1 MVEITKEGKLFYFE
15 IKGFH
20 KLWAFRSRLII
31 PSEHIVNAYQ
41 DDREIKNLG
50 GLRALG
56 TSIPGIICAGSFLTP
71 DGSVF
76 CDFSNKQKTIIVHL
90 QNEYYKKLFIEVED
104 PQEAIYFLA
113 KR

>member
-1 MVEITKEGKLFYFE
+1 MVEITKEGKLLRFE

-20 KLWAFRSRLII
+20 KLWAFKSSLII
-31 PSEHIVNAYQ
+31 PSEHIVNAYH
-41 DDREIKNLG
+41 DVTEIENLG

-56 TSIPGIICAGSFLTP
+56 TSVPGIICAGSFLTP

-104 PQEAIYFLA
+104 PHEAICFLG
-113 KR
+113 KG